1 MWNIRHQA
9 RHAAHLGGD
18 NGIKFEKKSKFF
30 LWGVNEFHCCLAAPV
45 NALCCTGRRL
55 QWAKC
60 RDFKIKSHNDIK
72 VRGEQSGLFV
82 STDWSTPVNPLHSC
96 NAHKHTAE
104 IVWKSDSQH
113 VWQSIKKH
121 SAVKRWSMQDYCSR
135 NMHGSRHILKAQ
147 QTGTCIPPVLSQTN
161 EWDRYKHK
169 DTCLTI
175 T

>member
-1 MWNIRHQA
+1 MWNIRHKA

-45 NALCCTGRRL
+45 NALCCAGRRL

-72 VRGEQSGLFV
+72 VRGEQSRLFV
-82 STDWSTPVNPLHSC
+82 SR
-96 NAHKHTAE
+96 
-104 IVWKSDSQH
+104 DS
-113 VWQSIKKH
+113 VEKWQPTCVAINKKH